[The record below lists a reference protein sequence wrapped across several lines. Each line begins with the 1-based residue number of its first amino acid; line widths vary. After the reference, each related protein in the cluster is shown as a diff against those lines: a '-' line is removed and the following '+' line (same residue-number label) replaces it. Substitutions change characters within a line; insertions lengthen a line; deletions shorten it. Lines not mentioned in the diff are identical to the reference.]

1 MLFTESDEMEIYSPS
16 LIPELACSN
25 LDESLLFYTEVLG
38 FVILYQ
44 RPEEGFAMLERQM
57 SRVMLDQVT
66 LGTNDINLRTWIAAP
81 LEKPYGRGVN
91 LQIRTD
97 DVQSLYNHVQVRSK
111 QIFLP
116 IEDKWYR
123 VDDVLF
129 GSRQF
134 IILDPDGYLLRFFES
149 LGERP
154 TATHINS

>member
-1 MLFTESDEMEIYSPS
+1 METYTPF

-25 LDESLLFYTEVLG
+25 INESVSFYTEVLG
-38 FVILYQ
+38 FVVLYQ
-44 RPEEGFAMLERQM
+44 RPEEGFAMLERRM
-57 SRVMLDQVT
+57 SRIMLDQIT
-66 LGTNDINLRTWIAAP
+66 LPGDNVNLRTWIAAP
-81 LEKPYGRGVN
+81 LERPYGRGMN

-97 DVQSLYNHVQVRSK
+97 DVQALYDNVQVRSE

-123 VDDVLF
+123 VNDMLF

-134 IILDPDGYLLRFFES
+134 IIVDPDGYLLRFFES

-154 TATHINS
+154 AFARTDA